1 MVNKK
6 TQRNKKANKGHKAL
20 THKRSKGSSVIDV
33 RSPLDVKKA
42 LDIIN
47 KSKITLVLVYADWC
61 PHCHTYKPFW
71 QKLSKEKGN
80 GVGMVAV
87 EQANSAQVLN
97 NINDDSTGRPINV
110 DAFPQVIAVGKTPN
124 GTNSGVTI
132 ENRSGEEIVNLAKN
146 GSNAMNNNVAISGNI
161 NVNEPSIATRKP
173 SMATRT
179 PTPYPSN
186 NLAKVHGPKMS
197 ESQALSLGAQALLT
211 GSKNSQNMYT
221 IKSTPSKE
229 VNSMSMASRVALANA
244 NSEIDEEEIENTVNE
259 SGVFQPPSSETE
271 LGKNSSKKSSFI
283 GGGCGCGAGL
293 TANRKQ
299 GGSLYESLVAFAGPA
314 APAAGLLAAQQTLFK
329 RGRASLLRSHRR
341 SRKQF
346 KKILKR
352 RGSSTRRRHRR

>member
-6 TQRNKKANKGHKAL
+6 TQRNKKANKSHKAL

-71 QKLSKEKGN
+71 QKLTKEKGN

-97 NINDDSTGRPINV
+97 SINDDSTGRPINV

-146 GSNAMNNNVAISGNI
+146 GSNFMNNNTAVVAEIA
-161 NVNEPSIATRKP
+161 PSI
-173 SMATRT
+173 ATRT

-197 ESQALSLGAQALLT
+197 EAKALNIGAKSLLT
-211 GSKNSQNMYT
+211 GSKNTQKINMNN
-221 IKSTPSKE
+221 ITPSIQATP
-229 VNSMSMASRVALANA
+229 NSMSMAERVSANA
-244 NSEIDEEEIENTVNE
+244 KAELENMGIDEDEIENTVNE
-259 SGVFQPPSSETE
+259 SGVFHPPSSETE
-271 LGKNSSKKSSFI
+271 LGRDSSKKSSFI
-283 GGGCGCGAGL
+283 GGGCGCSSRHRA
-293 TANRKQ
+293 K
-299 GGSLYESLVAFAGPA
+299 GGSLYESLVAFAGPV
-314 APAAGLLAAQQTLFK
+314 APVAGLLAAQQTLFK
-329 RGRASLLRSHRR
+329 KGRASLLRSHRR
-341 SRKQF
+341 SRRHL

-352 RGSSTRRRHRR
+352 RGSRSTRR